1 MNSFMLRIYQRI
13 EFKRD
18 WVKIIDILYD
28 SYFTPIRMRNYDKI
42 RVVKSGL

>member
-1 MNSFMLRIYQRI
+1 MNSFMLRIYQRK

-28 SYFTPIRMRNYDKI
+28 SYFTPIRMRNYNKLRI
-42 RVVKSGL
+42 VKKDL